1 MQDELTTFELK
12 KSKTEYETS
21 KIEQKLMIQKLKF
34 EVEKMESEARQ
45 NKMKEELLSL
55 ELQYKKK
62 IFGLT

>member
-1 MQDELTTFELK
+1 MLELK

-21 KIEQKLMIQKLKF
+21 KIEQTLIIQKFKF

-45 NKMKEELLSL
+45 NRMKEELLSL

-62 IFGLT
+62 MFGLK